1 MNPTIGHLLHPLINP
16 FFQVMHL
23 PESCEILVRKRQPW
37 PKQLW
42 PKSTSSH
49 PSSCKIFALKKIRT
63 FILKSTYF
71 QTGAIL
77 SIFFSK
83 KLAIDKKVG
92 NFHIL
97 SRERRW
103 AGTWHMQWIPNRVY
117 HQVLPFKYRSIA
129 KRILTYIRASI
140 RQLLASQQS
149 NRQG

>member
-37 PKQLW
+37 PKQPW

-49 PSSCKIFALKKIRT
+49 PSSCKIFALKENQ
-63 FILKSTYF
+63 L
-71 QTGAIL
+71 
-77 SIFFSK
+77 IFKLVQFCQCFPK

-92 NFHIL
+92 NFNIL